1 MKDPRLNTLV
11 LILIIFTLVLLS
23 SLTVINE
30 FETVEN
36 VDVVNEATGEMQSF
50 EVYHESPNNFDPTKK
65 TTERYDEK
73 LLEYL
78 DHIQESKDNTFQKG
92 KVFLRE

>member
-1 MKDPRLNTLV
+1 MRNIPTLFIILLAIALV
-11 LILIIFTLVLLS
+11 LFTISYIIDSDEIRVNAGE
-23 SLTVINE
+23 LTV
-30 FETVEN
+30 V
-36 VDVVNEATGEMQSF
+36 TGEMQSF
-50 EVYHESPNNFDPTKK
+50 EAFHESSNNFNPTKK